1 MFESIRKEHRD
12 EGLSVRALAKRH
24 RVHRRTVEQALANAT
39 PPARKVPVRQSPVLG
54 AHREQVR
61 AWLVADLD
69 APRKQRHTARRVWQR
84 LTEEY
89 DAQLAESTVRALVA
103 QLKEEIAASTRL
115 VPIGQ
120 EHPEGEEAEVDFGEF
135 WAWIDGVYLKLWM
148 FALRLS
154 HSGRAVHIAYANQA
168 QESFLDGHVHAFTV
182 LGGVPGRIRYDNLK
196 PAVVK
201 VLLGR
206 DRLENVR
213 FITLRSHYC
222 YDSFF
227 CEPGIGGAHEKG
239 GIEGEIGRFRRRH
252 LVPVPRAGSLA
263 ELNAQLAAGDLAD
276 QQRRIAARTE
286 TVGAAAAREVGS
298 LRALPVEAFDV
309 ATQLACHVDA
319 KARICVRQSYYS
331 VPAHLAGAKV
341 SVALGARSFTVR
353 DARPG
358 RPAVIVA
365 EHLRSLHKN
374 TQDLVLDHYLEIL
387 TRRPG
392 AFAGATAL
400 CQARTAGAFTAEHEA
415 FWAAARRKYGDS
427 AGTRAL
433 IGVLLLH
440 RTLPREAVLVGM
452 TAAIGL
458 GRLDADLVAIE
469 ARRHL
474 EPPAE
479 HGRTLTGVGDG
490 VGDVSEA
497 GVIVLAEYERPA
509 PTLHGYDQLLA
520 TSGSGV
526 DTTAVRAG

>member
-1 MFESIRKEHRD
+1 MFESIRKDHRD
-12 EGLSVRALAKRH
+12 EGLSVRALAKRY
-24 RVHRRTVEQALANAT
+24 RVHRRTVEQALANAS
-39 PPARKVPVRQSPVLG
+39 PPVRKVPVRQSPVLG
-54 AHREQVR
+54 AHRAQVR
-61 AWLVADLD
+61 AWLVADLE

-84 LTEEY
+84 LTEEH

-120 EHPEGEEAEVDFGEF
+120 EHPEGAEAEVDFGEF
-135 WAWIDGVYLKLWM
+135 WAWIDGVYMKLWM

-196 PAVVK
+196 PAVIK

-276 QQRRIAARTE
+276 QRRHIAARTE
-286 TVGAAAAREVGS
+286 TVGAAAARELGS
-298 LRALPVEAFDV
+298 LRALPAEVFDV

-358 RPAVIVA
+358 RPAIIVA
-365 EHLRSLHKN
+365 EHVRSLHKN

-387 TRRPG
+387 ARRPG

-400 CQARTAGAFTAEHEA
+400 AQARAAGLFTAQHEA
-415 FWAAARRKYGDS
+415 FWTAARRAHGDS

-440 RTLPREAVLVGM
+440 RTLSRDAVLAGM
-452 TAAIGL
+452 TAAVRL

-474 EPPAE
+474 EPPAL
-479 HGRTLTGVGDG
+479 RDPTVAGVGEDA
-490 VGDVSEA
+490 EA
-497 GVIVLAEYERPA
+497 DVIVLAEYERPA

-520 TSGSGV
+520 AGSGTV
-526 DTTAVRAG
+526 NATASRAR